1 MAAAALIIY
10 GGSNLSRY
18 GDVIS
23 EKSGLGRAWVGLV
36 LIASITSLP
45 ELITG
50 ISSVAVA
57 GVVDIAVGDVMGS
70 CVFNLLILAMMDP
83 MHGTRPIFLQAGQG
97 HILSAAFAVAMLAVA
112 STAIMG
118 AGIIPSVRHISLIT
132 PVIILIYI
140 VGMRTLFFYE
150 KQVIRE
156 YVQDAAVLQ
165 ARYKEISF
173 RAALVFFALNAFI
186 VVIAATFLPFIADE
200 IAKTTGLGRAF
211 TGSVF
216 VALATSLPEV
226 VVSIAA
232 IRIGALDMAV
242 ANMFGSNMFNVLVL
256 AVDDIFYTKGPI
268 YAGVSKSHSI
278 TGGIAILMTAIAIM
292 ALVYRPRKKKFLRF
306 EWGTF
311 SILLLGILNFL
322 VLFLLRNGI

>member
-1 MAAAALIIY
+1 MAVAALIIY
-10 GGSNLSRY
+10 SGSNLSRY
-18 GDVIS
+18 GDLIS
-23 EKSGLGRAWVGLV
+23 EKSGLGRAWVGLI

-57 GVVDIAVGDVMGS
+57 GVIDIAFGDVMGS
-70 CVFNLLILAMMDP
+70 CVFNLIILALMDP
-83 MHGTRPIFLQAGQG
+83 MHGTRPIFLHAGQG
-97 HILSAAFAVAMLAVA
+97 HILSAAFAIAMIAVA

-118 AGIIPSVRHISLIT
+118 ADIIPSVMHISLIT
-132 PVIILIYI
+132 PVIIMIYI
-140 VGMRTLFFYE
+140 IGMRTLFLYE

-156 YVQDAAVLQ
+156 YVQEVAGIKGGYKDISLNKALLFFSLNAVIVIVAAV
-165 ARYKEISF
+165 
-173 RAALVFFALNAFI
+173 
-186 VVIAATFLPFIADE
+186 FLPFIADE
-200 IAKTTGLGRAF
+200 ISKTTGLGSTF

-256 AVDDIFYTKGPI
+256 AIDDIFYTKGPI
-268 YAGVSKSHSI
+268 FAGVSKSHSI
-278 TGGIAILMTAIAIM
+278 TGGIAILMTTIAIM
-292 ALVYRPRKKKFLRF
+292 ALVYRPRSHKFLRF

-311 SILLLGILNFL
+311 SMLILGILNFII
-322 VLFLLRNGI
+322 LFLLRKGI